1 MKRIPQIWWLS
12 DRRSGDDRGGRKK
25 ERRIKKVSTRRTRFG
40 SRFVHR
46 ETTMLFRFTW
56 YLNTRITV
64 YERERYLKNETNGQ
78 EGGFRDAGPSHRTLI
93 NNGRMRCF
101 VYFHFGR
108 KIFLAALFVSLLPP
122 DGLCEWPNYRT
133 AFKLK
138 KEEK

>member
-1 MKRIPQIWWLS
+1 
-12 DRRSGDDRGGRKK
+12 
-25 ERRIKKVSTRRTRFG
+25 
-40 SRFVHR
+40 
-46 ETTMLFRFTW
+46 MLFRFAW

-64 YERERYLKNETNGQ
+64 YEGERYLKNETNGQ